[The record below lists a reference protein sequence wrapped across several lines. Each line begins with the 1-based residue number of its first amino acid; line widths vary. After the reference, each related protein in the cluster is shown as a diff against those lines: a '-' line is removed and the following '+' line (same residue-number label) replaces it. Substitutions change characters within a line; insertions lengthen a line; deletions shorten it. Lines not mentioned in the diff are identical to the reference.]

1 MNFFLAALN
10 VPGFCLGLLSC
21 FILLIANQRRE
32 LTDYLVLVL
41 ITGFTLV
48 TLQDI
53 LVSSG
58 YILRVPH
65 LFRAFSPV
73 YYLMIPTVYLYV
85 RVTLN
90 GERKF
95 RRMDVLHL
103 LPAIFHLIELMPW
116 YLHDGSYKH
125 QWLSHSLADP
135 DFVLQLRE
143 GILPPY
149 FHNII
154 RSVLALGYLVAIL
167 HLWWTH
173 PSAGKQIKKRFYCGA
188 SWRPQVLFLLLVL
201 VPVNVAVV
209 LFVPTGMLDRSSSIS
224 IVVASTFFVIMG
236 ILFSKPDVLYGILPI
251 EFPAPVFT
259 EAPVIEFPV
268 IDQLKSYQPILET
281 TLLSK
286 PFLKHGYSLSDL
298 CRDSGIPRHHL
309 SALLNKVYGLKFND
323 FINENRIKHISCNF
337 SNPAWSNLTIEGI
350 ATEAGFNSRT
360 TFFNAIKKST
370 GMSPKE
376 FLQRSKMK

>member
-41 ITGFTLV
+41 ITGFT
-48 TLQDI
+48 
-53 LVSSG
+53 SSG

-125 QWLSHSLADP
+125 QWLSHSLTDP

-154 RSVLALGYLVAIL
+154 RPVLALGYLIAIL

-209 LFVPTGMLDRSSSIS
+209 LFVPTGMLDRGSSIS